1 MKKKVGA
8 LALSMVLGISMMAG
22 AVEWQSFGAQEMGMG
37 GVGVAMAQGP
47 TGSYWNPAGL
57 GQVDNTSGV
66 SIPIGA
72 QANIHG
78 SLLQGVN
85 DLHNVSQACQSGSGN
100 CTQGNISNALNELAS
115 GSAGADLGAG
125 LDLKFGRL
133 AFFANNLSYAGLQTN
148 IDQTHT
154 SPNPLSSNYIGNN
167 TSEVILNALS
177 VTEVGMGYGHEL
189 PWVPGLNVG
198 ANVKALIGMV
208 GYQNQSITQNGSSNL
223 SLSKNAET
231 NVEPGIDVGALWD
244 LNRFASWLPFRPR
257 VGITARNINN
267 PSFKEPAIAVA
278 NGAASQLDLGSQVR
292 AGVALSPFH
301 FWNIAADA
309 DLTANHTIEG
319 LPSRI
324 VGVGTEINVFNR
336 PWINIPLRAGIS
348 QNTALSGSGPQWSL
362 GAGFNFFHIV
372 IDVAA
377 TVSQNE
383 VVTQNQGS
391 TTKIPTDLGGM
402 VQLSFLFGGAKK
414 S

>member
-1 MKKKVGA
+1 MKTKMGM
-8 LALSMVLGISMMAG
+8 LALGLVLGVSVAAG

-57 GQVDNTSGV
+57 GQVENTSGV

-72 QANIHG
+72 EANIHG

-85 DLHNVSQACQSGSGN
+85 DLHNVNNACQSGNLNECS
-100 CTQGNISNALNELAS
+100 QSNINSALNELAS
-115 GSAGADLGAG
+115 GSAGANLGAG

-154 SPNPLSSNYIGNN
+154 NPNSASPDYIGNN
-167 TSEVILNALS
+167 TSSVILNALS

-223 SLSKNAET
+223 SIAKNAET
-231 NVEPGIDVGALWD
+231 SVEPGVDIGALWD
-244 LNRFASWLPFRPR
+244 LNRFVSWLPFRPR

-267 PSFKEPAIAVA
+267 PRIRRELCFSPGGFAF
-278 NGAASQLDLGSQVR
+278 GS
-292 AGVALSPFH
+292 
-301 FWNIAADA
+301 
-309 DLTANHTIEG
+309 
-319 LPSRI
+319 
-324 VGVGTEINVFNR
+324 
-336 PWINIPLRAGIS
+336 
-348 QNTALSGSGPQWSL
+348 
-362 GAGFNFFHIV
+362 
-372 IDVAA
+372 
-377 TVSQNE
+377 
-383 VVTQNQGS
+383 
-391 TTKIPTDLGGM
+391 
-402 VQLSFLFGGAKK
+402 
-414 S
+414 